1 MYKDVNLEKEIDEA
15 KYKNIKKRSLNIYVR
30 RSFFYV
36 LVCFITCGVFLILS
50 SSKVYKKQRE
60 VTQIKNEI
68 SKATQELESL
78 QLEILNLKGF
88 DRVMEYAE
96 YLNMSPPK
104 LGESVFANLNN
115 DNFGVEE
122 RDEPHKPVIVKIY
135 ENLFN
140 GKD

>member
-1 MYKDVNLEKEIDEA
+1 MDKDVNVEKEINEA

-30 RSFFYV
+30 RSFFYI

-96 YLNMSPPK
+96 YLNMNPPK

-115 DNFGVEE
+115 DNFGIEE
-122 RDEPHKPVIVKIY
+122 EDEPDKPLIVKIY
-135 ENLFN
+135 EKIFN
-140 GKD
+140 RKN